1 MVLILGRIEG
11 INIATPETGVPPKLD
26 DATVLITVQEPYGDG
41 DLVVKLYP
49 AATAGLAVGPCRI
62 QVDQG

>member
-1 MVLILGRIEG
+1 MVQILGRIEG
-11 INIATPETGVPPKLD
+11 IDIAEAQAGVPPTAT
-26 DATVLITVQEPYGDG
+26 DATVLIRVEEPYGDG

-62 QVDQG
+62 QVDQA